1 VSEQQRN
8 VAIKGRRR
16 EAKSL
21 AWWWWSIKE
30 VEKGERR
37 RTLS

>member
-1 VSEQQRN
+1 VSEKRGN

-21 AWWWWSIKE
+21 AWRWWSRE
-30 VEKGERR
+30 EAEKGERR
-37 RTLS
+37 RTL